1 MIIKPI
7 LDFIGDYDVATIGI
21 LSSATVFSMACV
33 SLLKATREGIRIKG
47 RVSFIL
53 AGGSI
58 IGGIVGKIIF
68 NYLVNFMKNDGL
80 ITTIQ
85 AGILAALMLIIFLL
99 VKNNQRIKTYNL
111 KNIAFILIVGFGLG
125 MLSSFLGIGGGPLN
139 IAILAWLFSMNTRD
153 ATINSIFIIF
163 FSQLSSLLIIAST
176 TGYSSFDL
184 SMLSYMLIG
193 GVVGGFIGTSF
204 SQKLT
209 DRKIENIFY
218 FTLTGI
224 FLINIYNMVR
234 YFL

>member
-1 MIIKPI
+1 
-7 LDFIGDYDVATIGI
+7 
-21 LSSATVFSMACV
+21 MACV
-33 SLLKATREGIRIKG
+33 SLLKATREGIMIKG

-111 KNIAFILIVGFGLG
+111 KNIAVILIVGFGLG

-224 FLINIYNMVR
+224 FLINIYNMGR

>member
-58 IGGIVGKIIF
+58 IGGIVGKIVF

>member
-1 MIIKPI
+1 
-7 LDFIGDYDVATIGI
+7 
-21 LSSATVFSMACV
+21 MACV

-58 IGGIVGKIIF
+58 IGGIVGKIVF

>member
-1 MIIKPI
+1 
-7 LDFIGDYDVATIGI
+7 
-21 LSSATVFSMACV
+21 MACV
-33 SLLKATREGIRIKG
+33 SLLKATREGIMIKG

-139 IAILAWLFSMNTRD
+139 IAILAWFFSMNTRD

-209 DRKIENIFY
+209 DRKIESIFY

-234 YFL
+234 HFL

>member
-33 SLLKATREGIRIKG
+33 SLLKATREGIMIKG

-176 TGYSSFDL
+176 TGYFSFDL

>member
-1 MIIKPI
+1 
-7 LDFIGDYDVATIGI
+7 
-21 LSSATVFSMACV
+21 MACV
-33 SLLKATREGIRIKG
+33 SLLKATREGIMIKG

-224 FLINIYNMVR
+224 FLINIYNMGR